1 MKHLLNDLSEEEKN
15 RIREQHTGG
24 KKIMI
29 ENFNQLLNKKLG
41 EVKPLINEQEIT
53 TEPKDNKQEL
63 ENEIEALKKEILDIR
78 KQNFKDRGQELKNKM
93 IGILNKIISFIN
105 RTIEKAGNKIDEVKL
120 RELNNKKEELIRKKE
135 ELERSGNILTD
146 NEKISIISFI
156 LTALAMVGLSIL
168 LPGSPVYAGL
178 QKLFRAAL

>member
-41 EVKPLINEQEIT
+41 EVKPLVNEQEIT

-63 ENEIEALKKEILDIR
+63 ENEIEALKKEIFDIR
-78 KQNFKDRGQELKNKM
+78 KQNFKDKGQELKNKM

-105 RTIEKAGNKIDEVKL
+105 RTIEKAGNKIDNAQL
-120 RELNNKKEELIRKKE
+120 RKLNNQKEELKRKKE
-135 ELERSGNILTD
+135 ELEISGNVLTD
-146 NEKISIISFI
+146 DEKISIISFI
-156 LTALAMVGLSIL
+156 LTALTMVGASIL
-168 LPGSPVYAGL
+168 LPGSPVLIRL
-178 QKLFRAAL
+178 QNIVHAAL

>member
-63 ENEIEALKKEILDIR
+63 ENEIEDLKKEILDIR
-78 KQNFKDRGQELKNKM
+78 KQNFKDKGQELKNKM

-105 RTIEKAGNKIDEVKL
+105 RTIEKAGNKIDNAQL
-120 RELNNKKEELIRKKE
+120 RKLNNQKEELKRKKE
-135 ELERSGNILTD
+135 ELERSGNVLTD

-156 LTALAMVGLSIL
+156 LTALVAVAGSIL
-168 LPGSPVYAGL
+168 LPGSQVL
-178 QKLFRAAL
+178 IRLNNIVRAAL